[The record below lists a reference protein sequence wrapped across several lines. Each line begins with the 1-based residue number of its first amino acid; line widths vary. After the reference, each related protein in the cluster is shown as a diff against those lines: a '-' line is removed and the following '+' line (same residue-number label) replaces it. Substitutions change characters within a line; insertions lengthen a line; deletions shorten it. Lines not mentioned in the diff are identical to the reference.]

1 MRIALAL
8 TLFAAAC
15 SSDGSK
21 GDDGESYNCAAE
33 TRDDTY
39 VAGITKPGQNNK
51 VSFKIVDAMPAPP
64 ARGDN
69 VWTLELKTVG
79 GTPIQGAA
87 MIVTPFMPDH
97 QHGTPTDVVIEPM
110 QLEGQYKLSP
120 VNMWMPG
127 LWETTIQVNG
137 ADADKAV
144 FKFCIPS

>member
-15 SSDGSK
+15 SSDGH
-21 GDDGESYNCAAE
+21 GDDTESYNCAAE

-39 VAGITKPGQNNK
+39 VAGITKAGQNGKLN
-51 VSFKIVDAMPAPP
+51 FKIVEALPAPP

-69 VWTLELKTVG
+69 IWTLELTSITAAPVS
-79 GTPIQGAA
+79 GAA

-97 QHGTPTDVVIEPM
+97 QHGTPTTVVIEPM
-110 QLEGQYKLSP
+110 PSAGQYKLSP

-127 LWETTIQVNG
+127 LWQTTIQVDG
-137 ADADKAV
+137 QDADKAV
-144 FKFCIPS
+144 FAFCIPS